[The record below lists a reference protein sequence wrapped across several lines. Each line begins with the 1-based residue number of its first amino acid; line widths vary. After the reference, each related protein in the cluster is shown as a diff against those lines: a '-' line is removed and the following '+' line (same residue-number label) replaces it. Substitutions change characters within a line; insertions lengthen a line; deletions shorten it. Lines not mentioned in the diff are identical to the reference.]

1 MNIHHTKHHQVRWR
15 RGSAPLTAQRA
26 PKADDTRCLRHAAQ
40 CAVAAPP
47 LGATGLAPGHL
58 TALPPGVVPAAA
70 CCTKHTHTH
79 THTHAHTHTHTHT
92 HQTYVNNVNAAL
104 DKFPELK
111 DLGLVDLNKAVGS
124 AKVPADVATAVRN
137 NGGGHWCVWA
147 RCRGCW
153 AGARQR
159 LVRRARNWN

>member
-1 MNIHHTKHHQVRWR
+1 MR
-15 RGSAPLTAQRA
+15 RCRPASGGDGARPGPPDSTASWS
-26 PKADDTRCLRHAAQ
+26 
-40 CAVAAPP
+40 CACSRV
-47 LGATGLAPGHL
+47 LH
-58 TALPPGVVPAAA
+58 
-70 CCTKHTHTH
+70 KTHTH